1 MSIGERL
8 KEIRGISKTSQV
20 GFANKF
26 GKTRDA
32 YKQYEY
38 GVVEP
43 DEAFI
48 ELVCIKEGVNE
59 IWLRTG
65 EGEMFAPK
73 KEYKDNLSGHIGQL
87 VDDLIDGE
95 GKHTEF
101 KEWLIIK
108 TLKMSD
114 EHLEAIKELILDFA
128 NASDAI
134 INLDIK
140 KDED

>member
-1 MSIGERL
+1 MNIGERL
-8 KEIRGISKTSQV
+8 KELRNTSKASQTD
-20 GFANKF
+20 FASKY

-38 GVVEP
+38 GVVKP

-48 ELVCIKEGVNE
+48 KLVCINEGVNE
-59 IWLRTG
+59 HWLETG
-65 EGEMFAPK
+65 EGEMFTPK

-95 GKHTEF
+95 GRHSEF
-101 KEWLIIK
+101 KEWLLIK

-114 EHLEAIKELILDFA
+114 DQLDAIKELILDFT
-128 NASDAI
+128 SDRDKI
-134 INLDIK
+134 KNLDIK